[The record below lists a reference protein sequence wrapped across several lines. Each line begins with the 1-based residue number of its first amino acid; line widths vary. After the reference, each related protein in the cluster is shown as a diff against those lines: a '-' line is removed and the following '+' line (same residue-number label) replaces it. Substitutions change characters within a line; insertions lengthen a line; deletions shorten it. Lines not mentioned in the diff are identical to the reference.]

1 MLLKLQ
7 NILFPE
13 IGICD
18 QGKLYYRINSEVH
31 LNRDEQT
38 LDFEKKG
45 VANFDT
51 YFNGFSIEKWK
62 KYTQIGQVSLVLV
75 LQGEFEITL
84 RNKEKTN
91 KIISNREHFSRR
103 IRSETPHEFVFP
115 FNPYEN
121 KGLYCFSLESF
132 SEDARL
138 FGGWYSTELAE
149 DQLREVNIAINI
161 CTFRREIFVKRNLN
175 MLNEKILQNA
185 ENELSSHV
193 HVFISDNGKTLD
205 IVSLENEKVHIVP
218 NKNVGGAGGFTRNL
232 IEIMHY
238 PNYQPTHILFMDDD
252 IIIEPESIYRTYIML
267 RCIKEEYR
275 DAFIGG
281 AMLRLDEPYLQ
292 VEAGAVWNAGN
303 LRGLKKDL
311 DLRYLDAVLYN
322 EIEEYREYNAWWYCC
337 MPMVLVNEENLP
349 LPLFI
354 RGDDLEYGLRNMKC
368 LILLNGICVWHE
380 PFENKYSSFLI
391 YYILRNMLYDNA
403 IHCPQFNKMA
413 VIKQIGKFIIREI
426 LYYRYNNADLIERAL
441 DDYLKGINF
450 LKNTDGE
457 KLHRE
462 IMEAGYKAK
471 PVEELSIPFSYVQ
484 YDESLEV
491 QRTGIGKLLYP
502 LTLNGML
509 LPSKGDRIVSMA
521 LCRPVN
527 FYRAKRVLQYDA
539 TSGKGFVTEKSFMGM
554 IRCIGK
560 LVSMI
565 CKVIVKYDRAT
576 EILRR
581 DIKVVLTEDF
591 WRNYL
596 AM

>member
-18 QGKLYYRINSEVH
+18 QEKLYYRINNKVH
-31 LNRDEQT
+31 LNREKRA
-38 LDFEKKG
+38 LDFEKRG
-45 VANFDT
+45 AASFDT
-51 YFNGFSIEKWK
+51 YFNSFSIEKWK
-62 KYTQIGQVSLVLV
+62 KYTQIGQVRLVLV
-75 LQGEFEITL
+75 LQGEFEIAL
-84 RNKEKTN
+84 QNKEKTN
-91 KIISNREHFSRR
+91 KIISNREHFYRR
-103 IRSETPHEFVFP
+103 IRSETPQEFVFP
-115 FNPYEN
+115 FIPYEN
-121 KGLYCFSLESF
+121 KGIYCLRLEAF

-138 FGGWYSTELAE
+138 FGGWYTAELAE

-161 CTFRREIFVKRNLN
+161 CTFRREVFVRRNLDT
-175 MLNEKILQNA
+175 LNEKILQNA
-185 ENELSSHV
+185 DNELSGHV
-193 HVFISDNGKTLD
+193 QVFISDNGKTLD
-205 IVSLENEKVHIVP
+205 VASLENDKVHIVP

-232 IEIMHY
+232 IEIMHCSY
-238 PNYQPTHILFMDDD
+238 YEATHVLFMDDD
-252 IIIEPESIYRTYIML
+252 IIIEPESIYRTYMML
-267 RCIKEEYR
+267 RCIKKEYR

-303 LRGLKKDL
+303 QLGLKKNL
-311 DLRYLDAVLYN
+311 DLRSLDAVLYN

-337 MPMVLVNEENLP
+337 MPMELVNEENLP

-354 RGDDLEYGLRNMKC
+354 RGDDLEYGLRNMKY

-403 IHCPQFNKMA
+403 IHCPQFNKRA
-413 VIKQIGKFIIREI
+413 AIKKICRSTFKEI
-426 LYYRYNNADLIERAL
+426 LYFRYNNVYLIERAL
-441 DDYLKGINF
+441 DDYLEGIDF

-462 IMEAGYKAK
+462 IMDAGYKAK
-471 PVEELSIPFSYVQ
+471 PVEELSIPFSSTRYE
-484 YDESLEV
+484 ESLEE
-491 QRTGIGKLLYP
+491 QRTGIGKLLFP

-521 LCRPVN
+521 LCRPAN

-539 TSGKGFVTEKSFMGM
+539 TTGKGFVTEKSFMGM
-554 IRCIGK
+554 ICCIGK
-560 LVSMI
+560 LISMM
-565 CKVIVKYDRAT
+565 CRVIVKYEKAT
-576 EILRR
+576 NIFRR
-581 DIKVVLTEDF
+581 DVQEVMTESF
-591 WRNYL
+591 WRSYL
-596 AM
+596 AI